1 MQAYKIMARNSRTK
15 QRIVQQYLDGTEI
28 RDLARAEEQA
38 REFAERMGTRGRDQW
53 VGEVELYE
61 TR

>member
-15 QRIVQQYLDGTEI
+15 QRIVQQFLDGTEV
-28 RDLARAEEQA
+28 RELALAEAQA
-38 REFAERMGTRGRDQW
+38 REFAERMGLQGRDQW
-53 VGEVELYE
+53 VGEVELYQ

>member
-15 QRIVQQYLDGTEI
+15 QRIVQQFLDGTEV
-28 RDLARAEEQA
+28 RELALAEQQA
-38 REFAERMGTRGRDQW
+38 REFAERMGLQGRDQW
-53 VGEVELYE
+53 VGEVELYQ

>member
-15 QRIVQQYLDGTEI
+15 QRIVQQFLDGTEV
-28 RDLARAEEQA
+28 RELALAEQQA
-38 REFAERMGTRGRDQW
+38 REFAERMGQRGRDQW
-53 VGEVELYE
+53 IGEVELYE

>member
-15 QRIVQQYLDGTEI
+15 QRIVQQFLDGTEV
-28 RDLARAEEQA
+28 RELALAEQQA
-38 REFAERMGTRGRDQW
+38 REFAERMGRQGRDQW

>member
-15 QRIVQQYLDGTEI
+15 ERIVQQFLDGSEVT
-28 RDLARAEEQA
+28 DLARAEIQA
-38 REFAERMGTRGRDQW
+38 REFAERMGQRGRDQW
-53 VGEVELYE
+53 IGEVELYE

>member
-15 QRIVQQYLDGTEI
+15 QRIVQQFLDGTEV
-28 RDLARAEEQA
+28 RELALAEQQA
-38 REFAERMGTRGRDQW
+38 REFADRMGQRGRDQW